1 MLIGYVGKDPDV
13 RYYDTDQ
20 AVAQFSLATTERGYV
35 LQNGTKVPDHTD
47 WHTVLA
53 WSGLAKIVEKYVH
66 KGDRLYIEG
75 RIRYRSYDDH
85 KGLRRYVT
93 EILAENMELLSPKMN
108 AQEADNSVPNESMN
122 GNRNQN
128 MNENDGQNVSDDSDN
143 EDSSVLPF

>member
-128 MNENDGQNVSDDSDN
+128 MNDDQNVSDDSDN